1 VNEAPDPFAL
11 ILSQVD
17 RDLAALE
24 HIRRTRDGADQ
35 ERLTHKIEGV
45 RLARS
50 RVERVRD
57 DLLEEV
63 SQ

>member
-1 VNEAPDPFAL
+1 VIEAPDPFAL
-11 ILSQVD
+11 ILSQID

-24 HIRRTRDGADQ
+24 HIRRARVGADQ

-50 RVERVRD
+50 RVELVRD
-57 DLLEEV
+57 EIAEAA
-63 SQ
+63 Q